1 MRGLLRVALLPLV
14 GMATGTVRWLIQ
26 GQANLYTMAHTRYYA
41 PDPDLGWRVV
51 ADGPPRLG
59 LDALG
64 AVAAYAAALVAAGAV
79 VERWRLPAAW
89 RGALRAGALVAPALP
104 PPVPAWAVARRR
116 GPAGAHT
123 AGAPGR
129 GGGPTERAARGG
141 GGGGGGGGGVRGV
154 AGGRW
159 RVVPQGGTSV
169 TATIDAGGEDFEA
182 RFGRVTGWWRG
193 DPGDLRQPMAAELSV
208 AAAEVDTGIEL

>member
-14 GMATGTVRWLIQ
+14 AIATGTVRWLIQ

-59 LDALG
+59 LDGLG

-89 RGALRAGALVAPALP
+89 RGALRAVLLVASALP
-104 PPVPAWAVARRR
+104 LAVPAWAFAR
-116 GPAGAHT
+116 GWLPAGAQT
-123 AGAPGR
+123 SAPTGVVRDNAEAPASAVEGGLPGLPAG
-129 GGGPTERAARGG
+129 T
-141 GGGGGGGGGVRGV
+141 
-154 AGGRW
+154 W
-159 RVVPQGGTSV
+159 TVVPHAGTSV

-208 AAAEVDTGIEL
+208 AAAEVDTGIELR